1 MNMERTGGLAVA
13 LLAFMK
19 ENLFHNLVGPLL
31 ISDTLEIGGVPSDDR
46 NSWEKNM
53 GKLYDRTTKAKADRD
68 IMCV

>member
-1 MNMERTGGLAVA
+1 
-13 LLAFMK
+13 MK

-68 IMCV
+68 IMCI